1 MSEKFSQLLLL
12 LFFLVLILGVGPRV
26 YVFLG
31 IPNLMKPVNY
41 YDFLNSFLLMLITY
55 KLLIKK

>member
-1 MSEKFSQLLLL
+1 MVEKLKQLLALVI
-12 LFFLVLILGVGPRV
+12 FLVLILGVGPRV
-26 YVFLG
+26 YVFLE
-31 IPNLMKPVNY
+31 IPHLMKPVNY

>member
-1 MSEKFSQLLLL
+1 MPQKLKQLLTLI
-12 LFFLVLILGVGPRV
+12 FFLVLVLGVGPRV

-31 IPNLMKPVNY
+31 IPQSMKPVNY

>member
-1 MSEKFSQLLLL
+1 MAEKFKQLLVLV
-12 LFFLVLILGVGPRV
+12 FFLILVLGVGPRV
-26 YVFLG
+26 YVFLE
-31 IPNLMKPVNY
+31 IPHSMKPVNY

>member
-1 MSEKFSQLLLL
+1 MMEKFKQ
-12 LFFLVLILGVGPRV
+12 VLILIFFLILVLGIGPRV

-31 IPNLMKPVNY
+31 IPRSMSPVNY

>member
-1 MSEKFSQLLLL
+1 MPQKLKQLLTLI
-12 LFFLVLILGVGPRV
+12 FFLVLVLGVGPRV

-31 IPNLMKPVNY
+31 IPQSMSPVNY

-55 KLLIKK
+55 KLFIKK

>member
-1 MSEKFSQLLLL
+1 MIEKLKQLLVLII
-12 LFFLVLILGVGPRV
+12 FLVLILGVGPRV
-26 YVFLG
+26 YVFLE
-31 IPNLMKPVNY
+31 IPRLMKPVNY